1 MKHIQDKRGFTLVE
15 CMIMVLILMISLSG
29 AVSFRYFA
37 VLNAERAEDQLLAAR
52 TAQVLSDAW
61 RGQMGAADF
70 DPTQQGFD
78 DDFQIQAAALTEK
91 SGWSFGTG
99 NSLGIYRIVIEGRT
113 FQAFLAYEDDSSVH
127 NVRLLHITLIWQDR
141 KLGNQQFQMSTLTRT
156 NA

>member
-29 AVSFRYFA
+29 TVGFRYFA

-78 DDFQIQAAALTEK
+78 DDFLIQPAALTEK